1 MTHRQRLLS
10 AAAVLAL
17 TATGCG
23 STPPRAGADP
33 APSPTSSTTAPSSTP
48 TADPTGDPTGDPSST
63 TTAAPTRP
71 PRSFASDRPIV
82 GTQPPAWLGTRVLPR
97 TAAGFGEVRPT
108 PRQLVQRRFTL
119 PDTVAEL
126 PGRGFASRIT
136 TPAPRAV
143 IGRSTWVPG
152 CPVAATDLSWV
163 RVTFVGFEGL
173 RHTGELLVNRSVAP
187 QVVQVFEQLY
197 ADRFPLEEMRIT
209 RRDEL
214 DAPPTGDGNDTGA
227 FACRATR
234 GSTTYSQHAYGLAI
248 DVNPFQNPYVKGDVV
263 LPELASSYLE
273 RGWRRPGMILADGPV
288 VRAFARI
295 GWTWGGTW
303 SSLKDLQHFSANGR

>member
-1 MTHRQRLLS
+1 MRHSQPRLL
-10 AAAVLAL
+10 AATAAVLAL
-17 TATGCG
+17 TATACG
-23 STPPRAGADP
+23 SSAPSAEPAPPRTPVASASARPTG
-33 APSPTSSTTAPSSTP
+33 SPTSSPTATAPA
-48 TADPTGDPTGDPSST
+48 TAS
-63 TTAAPTRP
+63 PTRP

-126 PGRGFASRIT
+126 PGRGFASRTT
-136 TPAPRAV
+136 TPAPQAV
-143 IGRSTWVPG
+143 IERSTWVPG

-163 RVTFVGFEGL
+163 RVSFVGFEGL
-173 RHTGELLVNRSVAP
+173 RHTGELLVNRSAAS
-187 QVVQVFEQLY
+187 QVVRVFEQLY
-197 ADRFPLEEMRIT
+197 AARFPIEEMRIT
-209 RRDEL
+209 RRAEL

-227 FACRATR
+227 YACRATR

-263 LPELASSYLE
+263 LPELASAYLE
-273 RGWRRPGMILADGPV
+273 RDWRRPGMITPDGPV
-288 VRAFARI
+288 VRAFASI